1 MLSLGM
7 ESLELGDTLLLLV
20 TLIVMIFL
28 IGKYAYGPVNKILED
43 RRKKINDD
51 LDSAQNKRKIA
62 EKLVNQRQKEIDTSH
77 DEVSAIIAK
86 AKKDAEKQRIKII
99 EQAHQD
105 AAAVEE
111 RSKNDLFQQKAQMM
125 GQVKDNLVDISTKM
139 AEQILQD
146 QVDQEKQKQSID
158 DFLKKLEANK

>member
-105 AAAVEE
+105 AAAVKE
-111 RSKNDLFQQKAQMM
+111 RSKNDLSQQKAQMM

>member
-111 RSKNDLFQQKAQMM
+111 RSKNDLSQQKAQMM

>member
-99 EQAHQD
+99 EQAHQN

-111 RSKNDLFQQKAQMM
+111 RSKNDLSQQKAQMM

>member
-43 RRKKINDD
+43 RRKTINDD
-51 LDSAQNKRKIA
+51 LDSAQNMRKSA
-62 EKLVNQRQKEIDTSH
+62 EKLVNQRQKEIDASH

-111 RSKNDLFQQKAQMM
+111 RSKNDLSQQKAQMM
-125 GQVKDNLVDISTKM
+125 GQVKDNLVDISTEM
-139 AEQILQD
+139 VEQILQD

-158 DFLKKLEANK
+158 DFFKKLEANT

>member
-51 LDSAQNKRKIA
+51 LDSAQNKRKTA

-111 RSKNDLFQQKAQMM
+111 RSKNDLSQQKAQMM

-146 QVDQEKQKQSID
+146 QIDQEKQKQSID

>member
-51 LDSAQNKRKIA
+51 LDSAQNKRKTA

-111 RSKNDLFQQKAQMM
+111 RSKNDLSQQKAQMM